1 MKMAN
6 RPDEY
11 YRSLVAELS
20 KLTDEKGD
28 VNAINETIDRD
39 AKTMKRLTYA
49 MFAFLLLMIAALA
62 WAVV

>member
-1 MKMAN
+1 MAN

-11 YRSLVAELS
+11 YRSLI
-20 KLTDEKGD
+20 KGD
-28 VNAINETIDRD
+28 VNAMNETIDRD

>member
-1 MKMAN
+1 MKVAN